1 MNTRA
6 SESVAPISVKDL
18 KAGDTVIQYFLLKS
32 KDVRRTRS
40 GEDYLD
46 LSLSDATGTISGKV
60 WAHAMRK
67 WGQDFNPGDCVKIE
81 GRVESYRDSF
91 QIIVDKIRTALL
103 SEAPDPGAL
112 VRTSTQD
119 PERLYRE
126 LKGLADSLEPP
137 ELGQLVATVLDRV
150 EESFKTYPAA
160 KMVHHAYK
168 GGLIE
173 HVVAVTRKVQAIL
186 ELENNIN
193 RGVALAGAILHDIG
207 KVLELDPTGQGR
219 TLEGRLIGH
228 VILGVEL
235 VRSIARE
242 LGVAD
247 ASWMTEVEHIV
258 LSHHGEMEFGAPVR
272 PLTREAMLVHSMDNL
287 DAKLKII
294 DEALESADAE
304 GFAPYNKWLEGRAF
318 SGCLPIPEE
327 VNDD

>member
-6 SESVAPISVKDL
+6 SESVSPISVKDL

-46 LSLSDATGTISGKV
+46 LSLGDATGKISGKV

-119 PERLYRE
+119 PERLYEE

-137 ELGQLVATVLDRV
+137 GLGQLVATVLDRV

-186 ELENNIN
+186 ELENSIN

-235 VRSIARE
+235 IRSVAGE

-304 GFAPYNKWLEGRAF
+304 GFAPYNKWLEGRPF
-318 SGCLPIPEE
+318 SGGLPLPEE